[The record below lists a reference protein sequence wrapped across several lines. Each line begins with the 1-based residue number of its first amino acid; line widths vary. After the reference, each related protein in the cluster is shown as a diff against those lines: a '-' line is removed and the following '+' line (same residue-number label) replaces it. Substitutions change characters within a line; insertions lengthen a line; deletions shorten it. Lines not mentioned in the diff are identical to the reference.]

1 MSGPRRCTTTCRR
14 WWWHSCSI
22 SSRSPSTSP
31 SSFAFAS
38 RPPHAR
44 SPAPTHMVHA
54 PPSSLSPSGISLS
67 SPAPY
72 AGTSTLRAESS
83 PPASRFT
90 TPCNSSS
97 RRCAPRRSPKTRFR
111 SRPTLSTS
119 PPNHPP
125 THPHRTPPHWLQV
138 ATLCVGQ
145 ACSMGSLLLAGG
157 APGMRRA
164 LPNSRVMIHQPSG
177 GVSGQA
183 RRTRSTYYTTT
194 IYSNDI

>member
-1 MSGPRRCTTTCRR
+1 MSSVVVAQLLYLESQSIDKPIFICVRLPPPTRTLARAYAHGPCTTLLPRSLRYITLLPRSLRR
-14 WWWHSCSI
+14 YINSPGGVVTSGLAI
-22 SSRSPSTSP
+22 YDTMQFVKPPVRS
-31 SSFAFAS
+31 
-38 RPPHAR
+38 
-44 SPAPTHMVHA
+44 APLAQDT
-54 PPSSLSPSGISLS
+54 
-67 SPAPY
+67 
-72 AGTSTLRAESS
+72 
-83 PPASRFT
+83 
-90 TPCNSSS
+90 
-97 RRCAPRRSPKTRFR
+97 FR
-111 SRPTLSTS
+111 SRPTSSTS